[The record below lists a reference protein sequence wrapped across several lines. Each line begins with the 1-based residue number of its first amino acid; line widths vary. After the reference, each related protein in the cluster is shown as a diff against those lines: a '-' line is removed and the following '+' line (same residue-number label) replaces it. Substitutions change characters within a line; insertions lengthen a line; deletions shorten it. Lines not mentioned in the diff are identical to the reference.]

1 MGENISNYA
10 SAIKTQFVWFRC
22 MTYYFIFAR
31 RWYIG
36 PKMTVGGSD
45 SITSD
50 NIIVARFPYVLP
62 IDEPRSFDYK
72 KE

>member
-1 MGENISNYA
+1 
-10 SAIKTQFVWFRC
+10 
-22 MTYYFIFAR
+22 
-31 RWYIG
+31 
-36 PKMTVGGSD
+36 MTVGGSD

>member
-1 MGENISNYA
+1 
-10 SAIKTQFVWFRC
+10 

-36 PKMTVGGSD
+36 PKMAVGGSD
-45 SITSD
+45 AITSD